1 MKLAKLKFYNMFL
14 PIISPVVRT
23 VLRIAS
29 FVLYALTLLAAFGG
43 HINPSYIT
51 FPVFFV
57 TAMPYFV
64 IATSIVILLWLLSGR
79 FITAGIGV
87 LTLFLAWSPVT
98 TAIPFHF
105 SKKAE
110 PGAVTFKVLTYNIL
124 HGDDQEKG
132 NNAPGN
138 RSFEYVINSGADIVC
153 LQEMNNLND
162 PNEVHNLAS
171 FQDTL
176 RKVYPYQAGSTYTDH
191 KVLSKYPI
199 RLLNHDVFFGAGDNK
214 WYSAFKVTIKGREL
228 TLINMHLP
236 SMALSDQERNI
247 VKDIAKGKGKEAM
260 GELKG
265 PIMNKFHNKTTYRA
279 ELVQRLRT
287 TIDNVNGPL
296 IICGDFNDVPES
308 WCYRLLRGKDLHDA
322 YVETSFGPLVTY
334 NRHAFWFHLDQ
345 IFYRGPIEA
354 LSVKK
359 GRIRSSDHYPLI
371 AEFEFTNN

>member
-1 MKLAKLKFYNMFL
+1 MFL
-14 PIISPVVRT
+14 PVVKPIVRT
-23 VLRIAS
+23 VCRIAS

-43 HINPSYIT
+43 HINPAFLT

-64 IATSIVILLWLLSGR
+64 IATTIVIVIWLLCGR
-79 FITAGIGV
+79 WITAGIGIF
-87 LTLFLAWSPVT
+87 TLFVAWSPIS
-98 TAIPFHF
+98 TAIPFNF
-105 SKKAE
+105 SKKAD
-110 PGAVTFKVLTYNIL
+110 PDALTFKVLTYNIL

-132 NNAPGN
+132 NDAPGN

-162 PNEVHNLAS
+162 PNEVHNLHE
-171 FQDTL
+171 FKDTL
-176 RKVYPYQAGSTYTDH
+176 FKVYPYQAGTPLNDK

-199 RLLNHDVFFGAGDNK
+199 RMILPEAFFGPGDNY
-214 WYSAFKVTIKGREL
+214 WFSAYKVTIKGREL
-228 TLINMHLP
+228 TLINMHLN
-236 SMALSDQERNI
+236 SMSLSDKERDLF
-247 VKDIAKGKGKEAM
+247 KDIAKGKGKEAM
-260 GELKG
+260 SELKG
-265 PIMNKFHNKTTYRA
+265 SIMSKFHNRTVYRA
-279 ELVQRLRT
+279 DRAAALRRA
-287 TIDNVNGPL
+287 IDKVNGPL

-308 WCYRLLRGKDLHDA
+308 YCYRLLRGDDLHDA

-345 IFYRGPIEA
+345 IFYRGPLRA

-371 AEFEFTNN
+371 AEFEFTNK